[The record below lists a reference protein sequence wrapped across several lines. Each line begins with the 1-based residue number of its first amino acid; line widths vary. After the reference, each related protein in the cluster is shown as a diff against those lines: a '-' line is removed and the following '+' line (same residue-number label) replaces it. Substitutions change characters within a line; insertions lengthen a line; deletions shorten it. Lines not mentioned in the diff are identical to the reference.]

1 MASTTDPLTAVGHS
15 PLRGALL
22 ALLVQGPSHGY
33 ELANRL
39 ERQLGPGWSIVR
51 TSLYRMLKGM
61 HEDGLLSV
69 AEAETAESKIV
80 YSATELA
87 EPALYAWME
96 GPLSLD
102 LGQLQLQA
110 RMIVARWE
118 DLPRLLVAVN
128 NHERKLFARAAE
140 IKSLAA
146 SADSLRGAMMKMVR
160 EASRHRIT
168 GELLWLDE
176 SRRTIHAL
184 MAL

>member
-1 MASTTDPLTAVGHS
+1 MASATDPLTTVGHS

-39 ERQLGPGWSIVR
+39 ERQLGPGWRIVR
-51 TSLYRMLKGM
+51 PSLYRMLKGM
-61 HEDGLLSV
+61 RKDGLLSV
-69 AEAETAESKIV
+69 AEAQTAESKTV
-80 YSATELA
+80 YSVTELA

-96 GPLSLD
+96 SPLSLD
-102 LGQLQLQA
+102 SGQLQLQA

-118 DLPRLLVAVN
+118 DLPRLLIAVN
-128 NHERKLFARAAE
+128 NHERALFARAAE
-140 IKSLAA
+140 IKSRAA
-146 SADSLRGAMMKMVR
+146 NANSLRGAMMKMVR
-160 EASRHRIT
+160 EASRHRIA
-168 GELLWLDE
+168 GELMWLDE